1 MKNILPYLIVFL
13 VSSVA
18 AGAMV
23 VGVLMMRPDLK
34 GAATV
39 HADSAAAR
47 TLPPGRAYG
56 PTLAELAGKGVTRVP
71 ANGPANTPVSGP
83 GAATA
88 DELLTG
94 GDPADSLQVLRLAL
108 EDERKRS
115 ALLAEQLRVT
125 MDSTRK
131 ATAVADSEHAET
143 RKSMAKVLEAMDPS
157 SAARILKD
165 YPDGDVK
172 QMILTMK
179 KRQAARI
186 LAALEPDRAARIMR

>member
-1 MKNILPYLIVFL
+1 MKKILPYLIVFL
-13 VSSVA
+13 VSSAA

-23 VGVLMMRPDLK
+23 VIVLMMRPDLK
-34 GAATV
+34 GVATVRADSTVARTVPQGKMDGRQKVDPAERDMKDARTSGPVAATGNEP
-39 HADSAAAR
+39 AI
-47 TLPPGRAYG
+47 GR
-56 PTLAELAGKGVTRVP
+56 E
-71 ANGPANTPVSGP
+71 
-83 GAATA
+83 
-88 DELLTG
+88 
-94 GDPADSLQVLRLAL
+94 PADSMQVLRLAL

-115 ALLAEQLRVT
+115 ATLAEQLRVT

-131 ATAVADSEHAET
+131 AIAVADSGHEAT
-143 RKSMAKVLEAMDPS
+143 RKSMAKVLESMDPS

-179 KRQAARI
+179 KRQAAKI

>member
-1 MKNILPYLIVFL
+1 MKKFLPYLIVFV

-18 AGAMV
+18 AGVMV
-23 VGVLMMRPDLK
+23 VVVLMMRPELK
-34 GAATV
+34 SAAPV
-39 HADSAAAR
+39 RADSTVVR
-47 TLPPGRAYG
+47 TDPSGKKYG
-56 PTLAELAGKGVTRVP
+56 PTPADLAGKGA
-71 ANGPANTPVSGP
+71 ANVQTKSPTNAPGGGSVNSPVNER
-83 GAATA
+83 AAGT
-88 DELLTG
+88 EPT
-94 GDPADSLQVLRLAL
+94 DSLQVLRLAL

-115 ALLAEQLRVT
+115 AALAEQLRVT

-131 ATAVADSEHAET
+131 AIAVADSGHAET

-179 KRQAARI
+179 KRQAAKI

>member
-1 MKNILPYLIVFL
+1 MKKILPYLMVFL

-39 HADSAAAR
+39 RADSTGAR
-47 TLPPGRAYG
+47 SIPRGKMYG
-56 PTLAELAGKGVTRVP
+56 PTPAELAGGGVTDARI
-71 ANGPANTPVSGP
+71 NGPANFPADAPV
-83 GAATA
+83 
-88 DELLTG
+88 TG
-94 GDPADSLQVLRLAL
+94 TGPADSVQVLRLAL
-108 EDERKRS
+108 EEERRRS
-115 ALLAEQLRVT
+115 SALAEQLRVT

-131 ATAVADSEHAET
+131 AIAVADSGHAET

-179 KRQAARI
+179 KRQAAKI

>member
-1 MKNILPYLIVFL
+1 MKKILPYLIVFL
-13 VSSVA
+13 VSSAA

-23 VGVLMMRPDLK
+23 VVVLMMRPDLT
-34 GAATV
+34 GAKAPR
-39 HADSAAAR
+39 ADSTAVRSA
-47 TLPPGRAYG
+47 PPGKMYG
-56 PTLAELAGKGVTRVP
+56 PTPADLAGR
-71 ANGPANTPVSGP
+71 GPVNTPLKGSVNPPVNERGTVTEP
-83 GAATA
+83 G
-88 DELLTG
+88 
-94 GDPADSLQVLRLAL
+94 DSVQSLRLAL

-115 ALLAEQLRVT
+115 AALAEQLRVT
-125 MDSTRK
+125 MDSTR
-131 ATAVADSEHAET
+131 TVIAVADSEHAET

-179 KRQAARI
+179 KRQAAKI

>member
-1 MKNILPYLIVFL
+1 MKKILPYLIVFL

-23 VGVLMMRPDLK
+23 FGVLMMRPDLK
-34 GAATV
+34 GAATPR
-39 HADSAAAR
+39 ADSTAAR
-47 TLPPGRAYG
+47 TLPPGKVHG
-56 PTLAELAGKGVTRVP
+56 PTPAELAGEGVTNP
-71 ANGPANTPVSGP
+71 GASGP
-83 GAATA
+83 VAATA
-88 DELLTG
+88 NEPVTG
-94 GDPADSLQVLRLAL
+94 AEPADSVRVLRLAL

-115 ALLAEQLRVT
+115 AALAEQLRVT

-131 ATAVADSEHAET
+131 AIAVADSGHAET

-179 KRQAARI
+179 KRQAAKI

>member
-1 MKNILPYLIVFL
+1 MKKILPYLIVFL

-34 GAATV
+34 GAATPR
-39 HADSAAAR
+39 ADSTATR
-47 TLPPGRAYG
+47 TLPPGKMYG
-56 PTLAELAGKGVTRVP
+56 PTPAELAGKGVTNP
-71 ANGPANTPVSGP
+71 GVSGP
-83 GAATA
+83 MAATA
-88 DELLTG
+88 NEPVAGTE
-94 GDPADSLQVLRLAL
+94 PADSVQVLRLAL

-115 ALLAEQLRVT
+115 AALAEQLRVT

-131 ATAVADSEHAET
+131 AIAVADSGHAET

-172 QMILTMK
+172 HMILTMK
-179 KRQAARI
+179 KRQAAKI